1 MQSSKYSSAI
11 PSETGRC
18 FFYKDHRLFQSR
30 LYSDEQADL
39 NKQYRNLMQQALA
52 VCLDELNFWKLITN
66 TEKLN
71 DCYTTVMD
79 SNQYPD

>member
-1 MQSSKYSSAI
+1 
-11 PSETGRC
+11 
-18 FFYKDHRLFQSR
+18 
-30 LYSDEQADL
+30 
-39 NKQYRNLMQQALA
+39 MQQALA